1 MSHSLY
7 SPSAAHRWTVCPGSI
22 VLEADCPDTSSEHA
36 DEGTAA
42 HEVASL
48 VLSGVH
54 ASTDDLLG
62 RRVDVHERKT
72 VAVTDEMAGYV
83 QEYVDYVRE
92 LATDGLLMVEQRVH
106 FGEMIGADD
115 AEAYGTADAVVIVDS
130 HMHVIDL
137 KYGRGHKVAAEG
149 NLQLAL
155 YALGCLQ
162 EYSAIADIT
171 EITMTIHQPRAGGV
185 SSWTVTRAE
194 LEKIAEK
201 TLKPAVKGVV
211 KARKAKAVEKYLKP
225 STAACQWCKAKASC
239 PALRQWV
246 QDRTAMDFEDLDQ
259 VPDVRQFKT
268 DALAQAM
275 KATDLVEAW
284 VRAVRTE
291 VERRL
296 HAGED
301 VTGFKLVEGRKGAR
315 RWSDEA
321 AAEEHLVAALQGA
334 AYERKLL
341 TPAAA
346 EKALK
351 KHELW
356 PVLAELTQQSA
367 GSPTVAPA
375 DDKRPAWSPANQFED
390 LTTEDTP

>member
-1 MSHSLY
+1 
-7 SPSAAHRWTVCPGSI
+7 VCPGSI

-48 VLSGVH
+48 VLGGTY

-72 VAVTDEMAGYV
+72 VVVDDEMAGYV
-83 QEYVDYVRE
+83 QEYVGYVRE
-92 LATDGLLMVEQRVH
+92 LATDGLLMVEQRVC
-106 FGEMIGADD
+106 FGEMIGASDE
-115 AEAYGTADAVVIVDS
+115 EAFGTADAVVIVDS
-130 HMHVIDL
+130 HMHVVDL

-149 NLQLAL
+149 NLQLVL

-162 EYSAIADIT
+162 EYSAIAEIT

-194 LEKIAEK
+194 LERIASK
-201 TLKPAVKGVV
+201 TLAPAVKAVI
-211 KARKAKAVEKYLKP
+211 KARKTKTVEKYLKP
-225 STAACQWCKAKASC
+225 DTEACQWCKAKATC

-246 QDRTAMDFEDLDQ
+246 QDKTAMDFDDLS
-259 VPDVRQFKT
+259 VPDVKKYQP
-268 DALAQAM
+268 DALAEAM
-275 KATDLVEAW
+275 AATDLVEAW
-284 VRAVRTE
+284 VRAIRTE

-301 VTGFKLVEGRKGAR
+301 VTGYKLVEGRKGAR
-315 RWSDEA
+315 RWTDEA
-321 AAEEHLVAALQGA
+321 AVEEHLVAALQHA

-351 KHELW
+351 RHELW
-356 PVLAELTQQSA
+356 PVLAGLTQQSA
-367 GSPTVAPA
+367 GSPTVAPV
-375 DDKRPAWSPANQFED
+375 DDKRPAWTPAQQFD
-390 LTTEDTP
+390 NLTTEDTP